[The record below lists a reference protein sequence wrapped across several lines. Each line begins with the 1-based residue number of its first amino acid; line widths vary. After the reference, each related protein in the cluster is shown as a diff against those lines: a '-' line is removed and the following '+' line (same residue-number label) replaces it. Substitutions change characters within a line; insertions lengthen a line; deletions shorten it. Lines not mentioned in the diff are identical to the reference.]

1 MLNHDC
7 HICKIL
13 LSCVSEGSPGKQAQ
27 WNMLSHEYREGRIY
41 HMGLTPSWRWKVPL
55 YTCSLESWAPAGLG
69 TGGSHSA
76 RPSLRQENAHIQL
89 SGQAESRPHSSSSL
103 FSSSLEGL
111 DGAPTLMRA
120 TFFIQSADSD
130 AHLLQGDP

>member
-1 MLNHDC
+1 MNTERGGFITWDSLRH
-7 HICKIL
+7 
-13 LSCVSEGSPGKQAQ
+13 GGGK
-27 WNMLSHEYREGRIY
+27 
-41 HMGLTPSWRWKVPL
+41 
-55 YTCSLESWAPAGLG
+55 SLCPPAGLG

-89 SGQAESRPHSSSSL
+89 SGQAESRPRSSPSL

-111 DGAPTLMRA
+111 DGAPTLMRE
-120 TFFIQSADSD
+120 TFFIQSANLD